1 MREGHF
7 ARHISRMRV
16 LYGER
21 RTVLVESIARE
32 FGEVLEVLGAQA
44 GMHLAVT
51 LPRGFRDQEIAA
63 SAARKELWLYP
74 LSPAY
79 LGETPRQGF
88 ILGFG
93 STRSTEI
100 PHKVR
105 QLKSILVASGNLT
118 PRT

>member
-1 MREGHF
+1 
-7 ARHISRMRV
+7 
-16 LYGER
+16 
-21 RTVLVESIARE
+21 VLVESIARE
-32 FGEVLEVLGAQA
+32 FGEALEVLGAQA

-51 LPRGFRDQEIAA
+51 LPGGFRDQGIAT

-79 LGETPRQGF
+79 LGETPRQEF